1 MTLKWS
7 DEKARRGGPGPH
19 RDQDADKPRKLRGSE
34 RPGHEHENALVIG
47 MLVAVAALAALAFAW
62 WIAPY
67 EPGGGDGLTP
77 EQLGV
82 FLFAVAVLLLVAMA
96 LWLFFDFRT
105 PILIMSGPIVVGLIL
120 GSAGSP
126 LVLVILPGGLC
137 FAWAGL
143 AALDRHRID
152 RWVAVVVAV
161 VLTIAFGSFGIL
173 AFSPVAIVAALVP
186 MLRFGPEEEAA
197 ESEVA
202 GPDVAEVGD
211 GEESSAAPGPDVP
224 GVPGGPDQRG

>member
-19 RDQDADKPRKLRGSE
+19 RELDADKPRRLRGSE
-34 RPGHEHENALVIG
+34 RPGHEHENTLVIG

-62 WIAPY
+62 WVAPY
-67 EPGGGDGLTP
+67 QPGGGDGLTP
-77 EQLGV
+77 EQLAV
-82 FLFAVAVLLLVAMA
+82 FLFAIAVLLLVAMA

-105 PILIMSGPIVVGLIL
+105 PILIMSGPIVVGLVL

-126 LVLVILPGGLC
+126 LVLVILPAGLC

-143 AALDRHRID
+143 AALGRHPID

-197 ESEVA
+197 ESDAA
-202 GPDVAEVGD
+202 GTDAAESGAA
-211 GEESSAAPGPDVP
+211 EPEAAESEAAEPDVP
-224 GVPGGPDQRG
+224 GDDQRG